1 MKPLHIVL
9 AALGGA
15 FVGAA
20 AGLLFA
26 PDKGENTRTQIADFL
41 REKGIRLKKA
51 KSRNLPTLSLKTL
64 KANKRILLF

>member
-1 MKPLHIVL
+1 MNPLQLVL

-26 PDKGENTRTQIADFL
+26 PDKGENTRADIVKFL
-41 REKGIRLKKA
+41 NEKGIRLKKSKVEQLA
-51 KSRNLPTLSLKTL
+51 DAIAEDLESK
-64 KANKRILLF
+64 

>member
-1 MKPLHIVL
+1 MKPLQIVL

-26 PDKGENTRTQIADFL
+26 PDKGENTRADIVKFL
-41 REKGIRLKKA
+41 SEKGIRLKKSKVEQLA
-51 KSRNLPTLSLKTL
+51 DAIAEDLESK
-64 KANKRILLF
+64 

>member
-1 MKPLHIVL
+1 MKPLQIVL

-26 PDKGENTRTQIADFL
+26 PDKGEKTRADIVKFL
-41 REKGIRLKKA
+41 NEKGIRLKKSKVEELA
-51 KSRNLPTLSLKTL
+51 DAIAADLEGK
-64 KANKRILLF
+64 

>member
-9 AALGGA
+9 AAPGGA

-20 AGLLFA
+20 AVLLFA

-41 REKGIRLKKA
+41 REKGIRLKKSKVEELA
-51 KSRNLPTLSLKTL
+51 DAIAEDLESK
-64 KANKRILLF
+64 

>member
-1 MKPLHIVL
+1 MKPLQIVL

-26 PDKGENTRTQIADFL
+26 PDKGENTRADIAKFL
-41 REKGIRLKKA
+41 NDKGIRLKKSKVEQLA
-51 KSRNLPTLSLKTL
+51 DAIAEDLESK
-64 KANKRILLF
+64 

>member
-1 MKPLHIVL
+1 MKPLQIVL

-26 PDKGENTRTQIADFL
+26 PDKGENTRADIVKFL
-41 REKGIRLKKA
+41 NEKGIRLKKS
-51 KSRNLPTLSLKTL
+51 KVEQL
-64 KANKRILLF
+64 ANAIAEDLESK

>member
-26 PDKGENTRTQIADFL
+26 PDKVENNRTQIADFL
-41 REKGIRLKKA
+41 LEKGILLKKI
-51 KSRNLPTLSLKTL
+51 KVQEL
-64 KANKRILLF
+64 

>member
-1 MKPLHIVL
+1 MKPLQIVL

-26 PDKGENTRTQIADFL
+26 PDKGENTRADIVKFL
-41 REKGIRLKKA
+41 NEKGIRLKKSKVEQLA
-51 KSRNLPTLSLKTL
+51 DAIAEDLEEK
-64 KANKRILLF
+64 

>member
-1 MKPLHIVL
+1 MKPLQIVL

-26 PDKGENTRTQIADFL
+26 PDKGENTRADIVKFL
-41 REKGIRLKKA
+41 NEKGISLKKSKVEQLA
-51 KSRNLPTLSLKTL
+51 DAIAEDLESK
-64 KANKRILLF
+64 

>member
-1 MKPLHIVL
+1 MKPLHVVL

-26 PDKGENTRTQIADFL
+26 PEKGTETRAEIAKFL
-41 REKGIRLKKA
+41 KEKGIRLKKSKVEELA
-51 KSRNLPTLSLKTL
+51 DAIAEDIESKE
-64 KANKRILLF
+64 

>member
-1 MKPLHIVL
+1 MKPLQIVL

-26 PDKGENTRTQIADFL
+26 PDKGENTRADIVKFL
-41 REKGIRLKKA
+41 NEKGIRLKKCKVEELADAIAEDLEA
-51 KSRNLPTLSLKTL
+51 K
-64 KANKRILLF
+64 

>member
-1 MKPLHIVL
+1 MKPLQIVL

-26 PDKGENTRTQIADFL
+26 PDKGENTRADIAKFL
-41 REKGIRLKKA
+41 NDKGIRLKKSKVKQLA
-51 KSRNLPTLSLKTL
+51 DAIAEDLESK
-64 KANKRILLF
+64 

>member
-1 MKPLHIVL
+1 MKPLHIIL

-26 PDKGENTRTQIADFL
+26 PDKGENTRADIVKFL
-41 REKGIRLKKA
+41 NDKGIRLKKSKVEELA
-51 KSRNLPTLSLKTL
+51 DALAEDLETK
-64 KANKRILLF
+64 

>member
-1 MKPLHIVL
+1 MKPLQIVL

-26 PDKGENTRTQIADFL
+26 PDKGENTRADIVKFL
-41 REKGIRLKKA
+41 IEKGIRLKKSKVEQLGDA
-51 KSRNLPTLSLKTL
+51 IAEDLESK
-64 KANKRILLF
+64 

>member
-1 MKPLHIVL
+1 MKPLQIVL

-26 PDKGENTRTQIADFL
+26 PDKGENTRADIVKFL
-41 REKGIRLKKA
+41 NEKGIRLKKSKVEQLA
-51 KSRNLPTLSLKTL
+51 DAIAEDL
-64 KANKRILLF
+64 

>member
-26 PDKGENTRTQIADFL
+26 AVIG
-41 REKGIRLKKA
+41 
-51 KSRNLPTLSLKTL
+51 
-64 KANKRILLF
+64 

>member
-1 MKPLHIVL
+1 MKPLQIVL

-26 PDKGENTRTQIADFL
+26 PDKGENTRADIVKKKKK
-41 REKGIRLKKA
+41 KGIRLKKSKVEQLA
-51 KSRNLPTLSLKTL
+51 DAIAEDLESK
-64 KANKRILLF
+64 

>member
-1 MKPLHIVL
+1 MKPLQIVL

-26 PDKGENTRTQIADFL
+26 PDKGENTRADIVKFL
-41 REKGIRLKKA
+41 NEKGIK
-51 KSRNLPTLSLKTL
+51 
-64 KANKRILLF
+64 

>member
-1 MKPLHIVL
+1 MKPLHVVL

-26 PDKGENTRTQIADFL
+26 PEKGAETRAEIAKFL
-41 REKGIRLKKA
+41 KEKGIKLKKSKVEELA
-51 KSRNLPTLSLKTL
+51 DAIAEDIESKE
-64 KANKRILLF
+64 

>member
-41 REKGIRLKKA
+41 REKGIRLKKSKVVELA
-51 KSRNLPTLSLKTL
+51 DAIAEDLESK
-64 KANKRILLF
+64 

>member
-1 MKPLHIVL
+1 MKPLQIVL

-26 PDKGENTRTQIADFL
+26 PDKGENTRADIVKFL
-41 REKGIRLKKA
+41 NEKGIRLKKSKVEQLA
-51 KSRNLPTLSLKTL
+51 DAIAEDLESK
-64 KANKRILLF
+64 

>member
-1 MKPLHIVL
+1 MKPLQIVL

-26 PDKGENTRTQIADFL
+26 PDKGENTRADIVKFL
-41 REKGIRLKKA
+41 NEKGIRLKKSNVEQLA
-51 KSRNLPTLSLKTL
+51 DAIAEDLESK
-64 KANKRILLF
+64 

>member
-1 MKPLHIVL
+1 MKPLQIVL

-26 PDKGENTRTQIADFL
+26 PDKGENTRADIVKFL
-41 REKGIRLKKA
+41 NEKGIRLKKSKVEQLA
-51 KSRNLPTLSLKTL
+51 DVIAEDLESK
-64 KANKRILLF
+64 